1 MELQLQPLLIIILR
15 KNFHVIY
22 AQDRSNNLEILRN
35 MLKKFI
41 KKLKTIFVII
51 VIWLFAD
58 LINLKNMFKK
68 FTKKLKI
75 INVKHVANAFHN
87 QGYIDFKLKFF
98 NFNEFKK
105 FHLIFSFKWILN
117 FFLISC
123 IM

>member
-1 MELQLQPLLIIILR
+1 MYQKKKLSKSNVEPQLQLLLIIILQ

-35 MLKKFI
+35 TLKKFI

-51 VIWLFAD
+51 VKWLFVD
-58 LINLKNMFKK
+58 LINLRNMFKK
-68 FTKKLKI
+68 FMKKLKI

-87 QGYIDFKLKFF
+87 QGYIDFKLKFI

-105 FHLIFSFKWILN
+105 FLFRKN
-117 FFLISC
+117 FI
-123 IM
+123 